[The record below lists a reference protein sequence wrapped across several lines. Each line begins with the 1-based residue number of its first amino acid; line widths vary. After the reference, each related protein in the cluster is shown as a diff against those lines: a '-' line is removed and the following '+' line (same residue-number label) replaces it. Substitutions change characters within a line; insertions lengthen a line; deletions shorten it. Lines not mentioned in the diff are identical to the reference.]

1 MKERKKERGRKI
13 RKGISD
19 MISKREQTRNK
30 QKNIQVVIVN
40 LIHKQ
45 GYKPL
50 VYKPKHDDKANRA
63 NTG

>member
-1 MKERKKERGRKI
+1 MKERKKERARKI

-40 LIHKQ
+40 LIYKQ

-50 VYKPKHDDKANRA
+50 VYKPKHDDRA